1 MKQLTRKQFQEKI
14 EYVLNLLN
22 QVNTVT
28 EELENSLTETTK
40 KNVPELSAIFD
51 DIRQN
56 QMHDVQDI
64 MTAFDELGVLDELP
78 DAHPLLSPF
87 DVDEETIRK
96 VGLKMEAA
104 NVIKEAIAAG
114 VLDAAGTERVYVC
127 ISEDGTEENSYWEPV
142 LLDEAASSLVE
153 SGNVEM
159 LKKAVEE
166 AKEKKNHENHN

>member
-28 EELENSLTETTK
+28 EELENTLTETK
-40 KNVPELSAIFD
+40 KDVPELSAIFD

-56 QMHDVQDI
+56 QMHDVKDI
-64 MTAFDELGVLDELP
+64 MAAFDELGVLDELP

-96 VGLKMEAA
+96 VSLKMEAV

-166 AKEKKNHENHN
+166 AKEKKDHEDHN

>member
-28 EELENSLTETTK
+28 EELENTLTETK
-40 KNVPELSAIFD
+40 KDVPKLSAIFD

-56 QMHDVQDI
+56 QMHDVKDI
-64 MTAFDELGVLDELP
+64 MAAFDELGVLDELP

-96 VGLKMEAA
+96 VSLKMEAA
-104 NVIKEAIAAG
+104 NVIKEAIAVG

-153 SGNVEM
+153 NGNVEM

-166 AKEKKNHENHN
+166 AKEKKDHEDHN